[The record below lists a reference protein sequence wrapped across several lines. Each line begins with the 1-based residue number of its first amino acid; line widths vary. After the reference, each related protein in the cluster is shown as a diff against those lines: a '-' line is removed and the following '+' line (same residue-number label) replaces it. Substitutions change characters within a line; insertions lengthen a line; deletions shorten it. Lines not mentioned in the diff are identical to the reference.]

1 MKENQE
7 DNDFVKYPKSFDN
20 FLLHNENINYNENL
34 KEYLTNLKD
43 KFNNVNPLRIRKSTY
58 IKYKPTKE
66 KIEAKKI
73 AILELVTNLKAQ
85 YIIFNIRVFVR
96 EYLINTNEH
105 INTKKYINVRKL
117 RNFCLYIIGI
127 VMIFEKPWFCYD
139 ATTIPLPK
147 SFQFIKECKKKVVFL
162 NVPFINNYLLI
173 SIEIIHNLIIL
184 ITQIS
189 KYRDEN
195 NLKNANIGINKC
207 YNSIQIIS
215 IIFLILSILD
225 LMHALSTNKFPIM
238 NFIIR
243 PFIFIFLLGRLRQN
257 WIRILK
263 VLWKTK
269 RAYFLLFV
277 NMMTFSIIG
286 FVLFKKKDGFF
297 KSYTESVLQLYILL
311 STCNFPDIMLEAME
325 FSKLSIFYFIFY
337 ISINYFY
344 LLSYLTTLYS
354 TKYYEVNKNDCLY
367 IIRDIIENK
376 YNKYIFFGKKF
387 LKFILEQKNLYSLNE
402 DEFKNLLILCDLF
415 DNKTNSYKGLLDPT
429 EIIHE
434 KEIEFKLKFGRFL
447 LKSKTIEFLVN
458 VICLIDASLLFSKN
472 IIFIALHFVIS
483 FLFLYEIIILVKNL
497 GIKRFILHHFNRVIF
512 HIFNLLIII
521 YSIYLFTLD
530 KDKDEKEFNDSFKI
544 LRIFISLRTIRLLI
558 FIDKFRII
566 KNIYIII
573 RVSKEML
580 YRNLLVLYSF
590 FLIFSTL
597 TMLLT
602 GGNIKIKSF
611 SDDSDSIPNGYE
623 YINFND
629 FGSSFIS
636 CFCLMMI
643 NNLNILVNS
652 LTYESKHQT
661 FFQFYF
667 ATFYFFS
674 TLIIINIIQT
684 LLLQMYLISDNSLTD
699 KRIEEEKIIREQIN
713 KINDYGI
720 GIINN

>member
-1 MKENQE
+1 MDENKE
-7 DNDFVKYPKSFDN
+7 DSFGAKHPMSFDN
-20 FLLHNENINYNENL
+20 FLLNNDYINYDENI

-58 IKYKPTKE
+58 AKYKLSKE
-66 KIEAKKI
+66 KKEVKKT

-85 YIIFNIRVFVR
+85 YIISNVRVFVK

-105 INTKKYINVRKL
+105 INTKIYINSRRL
-117 RNFCLYIIGI
+117 RNFCLYFMGI
-127 VMIFEKPWFCYD
+127 VMIFERPWFCYD
-139 ATTIPLPK
+139 STTIPLPN
-147 SFQFIKECKKKVVFL
+147 SFKFIKDCKKKVVFL
-162 NVPFINNYLLI
+162 NVPFLNNYLI
-173 SIEIIHNLIIL
+173 RIIEIIQNLIIFV
-184 ITQIS
+184 TQIL
-189 KYRDEN
+189 KYKDEY
-195 NLKNANIGINKC
+195 NLKNAHIGINKC
-207 YNSIQIIS
+207 YNSIQLIS
-215 IIFLILSILD
+215 ILSLLLSVVDLIYAI
-225 LMHALSTNKFPIM
+225 STDKFPII
-238 NFIIR
+238 NFLMR
-243 PFIFIFLLGRLRQN
+243 PFIFILLLRRLRQN

-286 FVLFKKKDGFF
+286 YALFKKKDGFF
-297 KSYTESVLQLYILL
+297 KSYSESLLQLYILL

-325 FSKLSIFYFIFY
+325 FSKFSIIYFILY
-337 ISINYFY
+337 ISINYFF
-344 LLSYLTTLYS
+344 LLSYLSTLYT
-354 TKYYEVNKNDCLY
+354 TKYYEVNKKDCLV
-367 IIRDIIENK
+367 IIRDIIGNK
-376 YNKYIFFGKKF
+376 YNKYIFYGKKF
-387 LKFILEQKNLYSLNE
+387 CKFILKQKNIYSLND
-402 DEFKNLLILCDLF
+402 DEFKNILILFDFF
-415 DNKTNSYKGLLDPT
+415 DNKNNSFQDLINPI
-429 EIIHE
+429 EITPE
-434 KEIEFKLKFGRFL
+434 KEMKIKFKFGKFIL
-447 LKSKTIEFLVN
+447 NSKSVELLVN
-458 VICLIDASLLFSKN
+458 FICIIDTVFLFGRN
-472 IIFIALHFVIS
+472 NFFISLHFIIS
-483 FLFLYEIIILVKNL
+483 FLFLYEIIILIKNL
-497 GIKRFILHHFNRVIF
+497 RIKRFICHHFNRFIF
-512 HIFNLLIII
+512 HIFNIVVMI

-530 KDKDEKEFNDSFKI
+530 KDEKKFDDAFKI
-544 LRIFISLRTIRLLI
+544 LRIFVSLRTIRILV

-573 RVSKEML
+573 QVSKEML

-602 GGNIKIKSF
+602 GGNIKNKSF
-611 SDDSDSIPNGYE
+611 SDESDSIPNGYE

-643 NNLNILVNS
+643 NNLNILVKS
-652 LTYESKHQT
+652 LTYESMHQK